1 MGAVRLRSLCHGLGV
16 AAVASAAL
24 LFFDPRMASAAEPVV
39 PVPPNGLLTDKAQG
53 DLSAADK
60 DLVVKVRLAGLWE
73 MPAGKMAQEKS
84 NDRRIQQVGADIAEQ
99 HATLDQLARDAAK
112 KLDID
117 LPDEPNADQQKW
129 LSEMRAADEGEAFDQ
144 VFIDRLRA
152 AHGKIFPAIA
162 TVRTSTRNDTVRK
175 LAQQANQ
182 FVMTHLTLLES
193 SGIVDYKALPTA
205 PAPNASAAPVLAA
218 ADANPSLSSI
228 MPLLVAAL
236 GGGLAAGIFTT
247 RQVMRARRR
256 VHLDRWSAIA
266 AEPER

>member
-1 MGAVRLRSLCHGLGV
+1 MFAVGPRSLWRRLLIP
-16 AAVASAAL
+16 AVASIAL
-24 LFFDPRMASAAEPVV
+24 LSFDPQMARAAEPVV
-39 PVPPNGLLTDKAQG
+39 PVPPNGLLTDKAAG
-53 DLSAADK
+53 DLSAADE

-73 MPAGKMAQEKS
+73 IPAGEMAEEKS
-84 NDRRIQQVGADIAEQ
+84 NDPRIRKVGEDIAEQ
-99 HATLDQLARDAAK
+99 HAALDQLAQDAAK
-112 KLDID
+112 KLKID
-117 LPDEPNADQQKW
+117 LPDEPNADQKTW
-129 LSEMRAADEGEAFDQ
+129 LSEMREADEGEEFDQ

-205 PAPNASAAPVLAA
+205 PPPAAATNTQALAA
-218 ADANPSLSSI
+218 GQVSSTSNTNPALSSI

-236 GGGLAAGIFTT
+236 AAGLFAGFITN
-247 RQVMRARRR
+247 RQIMNYRRR
-256 VHLDRWSAIA
+256 SRRVR
-266 AEPER
+266 